1 VKTLLAVLAT
11 LVRLVL
17 PARGLHAAPRGTAD
31 LVQVDE
37 ARGRVPA
44 PRTTRVQA
52 DEARERVPA
61 PRTARVRRYVPLVPA
76 SWSPYGPPVPWTPI
90 VQAENVNP
98 QAELVRPYYVAYE
111 LAAANGRAEVAR

>member
-1 VKTLLAVLAT
+1 MKTLLAVLAT

-17 PARGLHAAPRGTAD
+17 PARGLHAAPRGAAD
-31 LVQVDE
+31 LVQAD
-37 ARGRVPA
+37 RVPA
-44 PRTTRVQA
+44 PRTTRDRA
-52 DEARERVPA
+52 DEARGRVPA
-61 PRTARVRRYVPLVPA
+61 PRTARVRRYVPVVPA

-90 VQAENVNP
+90 VRAENVNP